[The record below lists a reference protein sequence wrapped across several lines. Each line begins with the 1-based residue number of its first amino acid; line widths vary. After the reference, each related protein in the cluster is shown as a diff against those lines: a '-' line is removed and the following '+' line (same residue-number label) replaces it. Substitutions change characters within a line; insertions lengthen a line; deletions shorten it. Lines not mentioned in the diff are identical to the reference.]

1 MKNILSSSVH
11 QQTDRISFST
21 IRHGRQLCLSFFLI
35 SSILQLMDEAE
46 VKSMVPLLDKNGIP
60 LKDKWARHPY
70 FAYSRRNLK
79 CFPLSLW
86 QWNGCTVINSRKE
99 YMLSLFFS
107 DLGSCGFFQISY
119 ADLKKGSCTSVSSRK
134 CFTIYRTGLMD
145 ASGENESA
153 TYLDSDNLMTLS
165 MIKKDL
171 DRYIIFNAPFL
182 TLPDG
187 SRGLLGDFSLSQT
200 LEKESLCTVSG
211 WAGNDRKFRLC
222 EMIPA
227 LEVSGGF
234 IRKNGKKDNLAED
247 NALAILEWQRGVWN
261 RKSSITQAFAS
272 SATDEGTVSLT
283 FGFGEHDNAVYIN
296 DRLYNTGR
304 VTMNGNI
311 IRDEKGCMD
320 IHFTRIAGHEDRY
333 RGPGVSL
340 RRRQDYGVFDG
351 NMIIEGKEIKVPSL
365 PGVLCTTVTP

>member
-1 MKNILSSSVH
+1 
-11 QQTDRISFST
+11 
-21 IRHGRQLCLSFFLI
+21 
-35 SSILQLMDEAE
+35 MDEAE

-134 CFTIYRTGLMD
+134 CFTLYRTGLMD

-153 TYLDSDNLMTLS
+153 TYLDSDNLM
-165 MIKKDL
+165 
-171 DRYIIFNAPFL
+171 
-182 TLPDG
+182 
-187 SRGLLGDFSLSQT
+187 SLSQT

-261 RKSSITQAFAS
+261 RKSSIMQAFAS

-320 IHFTRIAGHEDRY
+320 IHFTRIAGHEYRY